1 MIEFCSQA
9 YPELKGRLSALLE
22 FIKQEKNSS
31 LPNELKKKVA
41 ETSDLNL
48 FLQPL
53 RKIKERLTPVSPSKQ
68 KDMN

>member
-31 LPNELKKKVA
+31 LPIELKKKVA
-41 ETSDLNL
+41 DTSDLNL